1 MDACARCSLP
11 CLPQRLRSLN
21 GRTVLCLC
29 LLQVRTLLQYIA
41 NQLKNDNAY
50 DLLVLS
56 EIISKMVRL
65 FVAH

>member
-1 MDACARCSLP
+1 M
-11 CLPQRLRSLN
+11 
-21 GRTVLCLC
+21 RTVLCLC

-56 EIISKMVRL
+56 EIISKMVRRRPL
-65 FVAH
+65 VDTVEAVHS